1 MKNKSLSMSIYES
14 LNESKDN
21 SQEIL
26 DKIHSYIN
34 DAEKKLKTDPKKAMN
49 LAKRAKKLAEAN
61 KKMLEKKE
69 SSLYGNINGFIS
81 NIEKNYLKESIEDVL
96 KKDDEFRYQLLGRL
110 KSDCDYYLGNGNRN
124 DKHLWAGNVK
134 DQIQT
139 MKDLYN
145 SFSDDMKLDWISL
158 EDIDNY
164 EKEMS
169 SDLNE
174 SFDYEGLVIID
185 DLGNTES
192 VKSRE
197 AKEDSDFKD
206 SGAAMISSNDPSS
219 LKNSHNIAVRAQNCI
234 YKLEDIKSKL
244 DKMSSNTNYDSST
257 IFSVLDDYGFKADI
271 TDRFKQ
277 NLGDLSDAISCQN
290 FVSILIHLLQQIKEK
305 DLNEDVNYLTPTTK
319 DEPLNIKPIDDEIN
333 DVQELVG
340 KYTKIGNGY
349 HEIISVEPDGD
360 KYIVSFGVGTDKKEG
375 GEYYPA
381 TLDEIKNLQLYI
393 ESDDIDESVEDEVT
407 AGNIKQK
414 AQEILPAED
423 IDVHDSDLYLKVSDK
438 STELVN
444 KMKDKDSGLLKKF
457 KSEKDG
463 QMWYDIPFANME
475 DDYKDKVNEE
485 ATVFVNDTAKE
496 PDFQITD
503 VTVLE
508 PVADGDVLPPD
519 MQTLLVMAD
528 QELTESEGADWG
540 HINILSS
547 RAAKDGTKSNA
558 LFELRTPTKTRLMS
572 FVLEG
577 EGALKEFS
585 VYNSMGQRKFVKKT
599 TTPVAV
605 MKEFINQFVA
615 EDRLDESD
623 KSMKEVKP
631 DKKAIKK
638 VIEEF
643 LSHSM
648 TNSLLPSMYE
658 TIKAN
663 IETYNKNKENSKTG
677 DRLGPTMYKKIR
689 EKINGFVSQLPTC
702 AMAGNHD
709 NYKVKDG
716 ILIYGEESDG
726 LNLKDYDS
734 IIDALFG
741 SEWLDSEVKSNKEID
756 NAKEN
761 VLKEGANP
769 DADKLI
775 KDYYAHK
782 MDLPTLHDKLE
793 KLFGNKKDAFE
804 YLASNDR
811 RLKENDGMYI
821 DEYYPSLED
830 AQEVEK
836 KLKSEGRKT
845 EIKKNGNEYEL
856 WVSYEKT
863 NESESCLE
871 ESDDFEIKG
880 LNGNAKDVT
889 NEFKNAQAYL
899 GNLSPIKIFKI
910 DKDYVVYKNTA
921 KDYSDWVY
929 SSDSKDNIEG
939 WLYGAVQ
946 AKNKI
951 VESEEIEEAEKLE
964 YKVFKR
970 TALDGKDWWI
980 VASTNALERE
990 KETGKL
996 QQEGKYKTKKEAVAR
1011 KEQLEKQ
1018 QKSIN
1023 ESVVPSPYR
1032 NITIGDIVATYNVNT
1047 GEIVY
1052 SIPAKNINDKKK
1064 NINDIEKTDI
1074 PYDTETI
1081 IRNYIEKNVAQAPD
1095 VEDSEEVKTSVN
1107 PNGSEDIEVK
1117 DTEKVDEADEEP
1129 DVENPAPNGNGDEE
1143 AITDETQSETGSAFF
1158 FLKPKSVDFIQ
1169 DAMRKG
1175 VSQGKSTYV
1184 VVKTVNLPKDQFD
1197 EYSSDLQGHYS
1208 FLEDIDISDTDT
1220 KNFSFNVVKVTCNDA
1235 DYSVLADP
1243 VGYDYSRYAAV
1254 I

>member
-34 DAEKKLKTDPKKAMN
+34 DAEKKLKSDPKKAMN

-61 KKMLEKKE
+61 KKILEKKE

-139 MKDLYN
+139 MKDLYS
-145 SFSDDMKLDWISL
+145 SFSDDMKPDWISM

-164 EKEMS
+164 EKEMTN
-169 SDLNE
+169 DLGEADEHDLSKDLYGDEANRRIHTRLE
-174 SFDYEGLVIID
+174 FLDVYLEGL
-185 DLGNTES
+185 E
-192 VKSRE
+192 K
-197 AKEDSDFKD
+197 A
-206 SGAAMISSNDPSS
+206 
-219 LKNSHNIAVRAQNCI
+219 LKNNDADNITLN
-234 YKLEDIKSKL
+234 KSKI
-244 DKMSSNTNYDSST
+244 KGNIEY
-257 IFSVLDDYGFKADI
+257 
-271 TDRFKQ
+271 
-277 NLGDLSDAISCQN
+277 
-290 FVSILIHLLQQIKEK
+290 LI
-305 DLNEDVNYLTPTTK
+305 PA
-319 DEPLNIKPIDDEIN
+319 LNIKGGVSGLIDYLQNTDFDFENRFKETASLLKDFSEI
-333 DVQELVG
+333 
-340 KYTKIGNGY
+340 Y
-349 HEIISVEPDGD
+349 
-360 KYIVSFGVGTDKKEG
+360 
-375 GEYYPA
+375 
-381 TLDEIKNLQLYI
+381 
-393 ESDDIDESVEDEVT
+393 ESDTNEVT

-423 IDVHDSDLYLKVSDK
+423 IETHDGDLYLKVSDK

-599 TTPVAV
+599 TTPVSV

-638 VIEEF
+638 IIEEF

-658 TIKAN
+658 TIKTN

-709 NYKVKDG
+709 SYKVKDG

-726 LNLKDYDS
+726 LNLKDFDS

-741 SEWLDSEVKSNKEID
+741 SEWLDAEVKSNKEID
-756 NAKEN
+756 NAKEKTLDKVNESADNYKYIIGVSKNSVKDIANNEADFEMYVMN
-761 VLKEGANP
+761 VYTDKEDLVDDSKVGLQLTPLKKSAKVYDDKAEADY
-769 DADKLI
+769 DAGLI
-775 KDYYAHK
+775 KDNSDWGTVAV
-782 MDLPTLHDKLE
+782 LPL
-793 KLFGNKKDAFE
+793 
-804 YLASNDR
+804 
-811 RLKENDGMYI
+811 DGL
-821 DEYYPSLED
+821 DEAE
-830 AQEVEK
+830 
-836 KLKSEGRKT
+836 
-845 EIKKNGNEYEL
+845 
-856 WVSYEKT
+856 
-863 NESESCLE
+863 
-871 ESDDFEIKG
+871 DFEIKG

-889 NEFKNAQAYL
+889 NEFKNVQAYL

-921 KDYSDWVY
+921 EDYSDWVY

-951 VESEEIEEAEKLE
+951 VEAEKLE

-1018 QKSIN
+1018 QKSMN

-1081 IRNYIEKNVAQAPD
+1081 IRNYIEKNVAQAPE
-1095 VEDSEEVKTSVN
+1095 VEDSKEVKTDVN

-1197 EYSSDLQGHYS
+1197 EYCSDLQGHYS
-1208 FLEDIDISDTDT
+1208 FLEDINISDTDT
-1220 KNFSFNVVKVTCNDA
+1220 KNFSFNVVKVTCDGA

>member
-110 KSDCDYYLGNGNRN
+110 KSDCDYYLDNGNRN

-145 SFSDDMKLDWISL
+145 SFSDDMKPDWISM

-164 EKEMS
+164 EKEMTS
-169 SDLNE
+169 
-174 SFDYEGLVIID
+174 GL
-185 DLGNTES
+185 
-192 VKSRE
+192 
-197 AKEDSDFKD
+197 KED
-206 SGAAMISSNDPSS
+206 IN
-219 LKNSHNIAVRAQNCI
+219 N
-234 YKLEDIKSKL
+234 
-244 DKMSSNTNYDSST
+244 
-257 IFSVLDDYGFKADI
+257 
-271 TDRFKQ
+271 
-277 NLGDLSDAISCQN
+277 
-290 FVSILIHLLQQIKEK
+290 
-305 DLNEDVNYLTPTTK
+305 LTPTTK
-319 DEPLNIKPIDDEIN
+319 DEPLNIKPVDDEIT
-333 DVQELVG
+333 DVQDLVG

-381 TLDEIKNLQLYI
+381 TLDEIKNLQLYT
-393 ESDDIDESVEDEVT
+393 ESDDIDESDESVEDEVT

-414 AQEILPAED
+414 AQEVLPAED
-423 IDVHDSDLYLKVSDK
+423 IETHDGDLYLKVSDK

-444 KMKDKDSGLLKKF
+444 KMKGKDSGLLKTF

-623 KSMKEVKP
+623 KSMKETKP

-638 VIEEF
+638 IIEEF

-726 LNLKDYDS
+726 LNLKDFDS

-769 DADKLI
+769 GADKLI

-836 KLKSEGRKT
+836 KFKSEGRKT

-856 WVSYEKT
+856 WVSYEKV
-863 NESESCLE
+863 N

-889 NEFKNAQAYL
+889 NEFKNAEAYL

-951 VESEEIEEAEKLE
+951 V
-964 YKVFKR
+964 
-970 TALDGKDWWI
+970 
-980 VASTNALERE
+980 
-990 KETGKL
+990 
-996 QQEGKYKTKKEAVAR
+996 
-1011 KEQLEKQ
+1011 
-1018 QKSIN
+1018 

-1081 IRNYIEKNVAQAPD
+1081 IRNYIEKNVAQAPE
-1095 VEDSEEVKTSVN
+1095 VEDSEEVKTDVN
-1107 PNGSEDIEVK
+1107 PNGSEDVEVK

-1158 FLKPKSVDFIQ
+1158 FLKPKSVEFIQ

-1197 EYSSDLQGHYS
+1197 EYCSDLQGHYS

>member
-124 DKHLWAGNVK
+124 DKYLWAGNVK

-145 SFSDDMKLDWISL
+145 SFSDDMKPDWVSL

-169 SDLNE
+169 NGLNE

-197 AKEDSDFKD
+197 AKEDSDFKN

-219 LKNSHNIAVRAQNCI
+219 LKNSHGVAVRAQNCI
-234 YKLEDIKSKL
+234 YKLEDIQYEL
-244 DKMSSNTNYDSST
+244 DKMSPNTNYDSST

-271 TDRFKQ
+271 TDKFKQ
-277 NLGDLSDAISCQN
+277 NLGDLSDVVSCQN
-290 FVSILIHLLQQIKEK
+290 FISILIYLLQQIKEK

-319 DEPLNIKPIDDEIN
+319 DEPLNIKPIDDEIT
-333 DVQELVG
+333 DVQDLVG

-349 HEIISVEPDGD
+349 HKIISVEPDGD

-381 TLDEIKNLQLYI
+381 TLGELKNLQLYI
-393 ESDDIDESVEDEVT
+393 ESDDIDESDTNEIT

-414 AQEILPAED
+414 AQKILPAED
-423 IDVHDSDLYLKVSDK
+423 IETHNGDLYLKVSDK

-756 NAKEN
+756 NAKEKTLEKVN
-761 VLKEGANP
+761 ESAGDYKYVIGLSKESVQDVAND
-769 DADKLI
+769 DADFDFDMYVINIFTDKKDVEDDAKIGLQLTPFKGSAKVYDDKADANYDAGLI
-775 KDYYAHK
+775 KD
-782 MDLPTLHDKLE
+782 
-793 KLFGNKKDAFE
+793 
-804 YLASNDR
+804 NDT
-811 RLKENDGMYI
+811 EW
-821 DEYYPSLED
+821 
-830 AQEVEK
+830 
-836 KLKSEGRKT
+836 KT
-845 EIKKNGNEYEL
+845 VAVVPLGS
-856 WVSYEKT
+856 V
-863 NESESCLE
+863 NESE
-871 ESDDFEIKG
+871 DFEIKG

-929 SSDSKDNIEG
+929 SSKSKDNIEG

-951 VESEEIEEAEKLE
+951 V
-964 YKVFKR
+964 
-970 TALDGKDWWI
+970 
-980 VASTNALERE
+980 
-990 KETGKL
+990 
-996 QQEGKYKTKKEAVAR
+996 
-1011 KEQLEKQ
+1011 
-1018 QKSIN
+1018 

-1081 IRNYIEKNVAQAPD
+1081 IRNYIEKNVAQAPE
-1095 VEDSEEVKTSVN
+1095 VEDSEEVKTDVN
-1107 PNGSEDIEVK
+1107 PNGSEDVEVK

-1129 DVENPAPNGNGDEE
+1129 DIENPAQNGNGDEE

-1197 EYSSDLQGHYS
+1197 EYCSDLQGHYS

>member
-81 NIEKNYLKESIEDVL
+81 NIEKNYLKESVEDVL

-110 KSDCDYYLGNGNRN
+110 KSDCDYYLGNGNRK
-124 DKHLWAGNVK
+124 DKSLWAGNVK

-139 MKDLYN
+139 MKDLYS
-145 SFSDDMKLDWISL
+145 SFSDDMKPDWISM

-164 EKEMS
+164 EKEMTN
-169 SDLNE
+169 DLGEADEHDLSKDLYGDEANRRIHTRLE
-174 SFDYEGLVIID
+174 FLDVYLEGL
-185 DLGNTES
+185 E
-192 VKSRE
+192 K
-197 AKEDSDFKD
+197 A
-206 SGAAMISSNDPSS
+206 
-219 LKNSHNIAVRAQNCI
+219 LKNNDADNITLN
-234 YKLEDIKSKL
+234 KSKI
-244 DKMSSNTNYDSST
+244 KGNIEY
-257 IFSVLDDYGFKADI
+257 
-271 TDRFKQ
+271 
-277 NLGDLSDAISCQN
+277 
-290 FVSILIHLLQQIKEK
+290 LI
-305 DLNEDVNYLTPTTK
+305 PA
-319 DEPLNIKPIDDEIN
+319 LNIKGGVSGLIDYLQNTDFDFENRFKETASLLKDFSEI
-333 DVQELVG
+333 
-340 KYTKIGNGY
+340 Y
-349 HEIISVEPDGD
+349 
-360 KYIVSFGVGTDKKEG
+360 
-375 GEYYPA
+375 
-381 TLDEIKNLQLYI
+381 
-393 ESDDIDESVEDEVT
+393 ESDTNEVT

-423 IDVHDSDLYLKVSDK
+423 IETHDGDLYLKVSDK

-444 KMKDKDSGLLKKF
+444 KMKDKDSGLLKTF

-496 PDFQITD
+496 LDFQITD

-519 MQTLLVMAD
+519 MQSLLVMAD

-599 TTPVAV
+599 TTPVSV

-756 NAKEN
+756 NAKE
-761 VLKEGANP
+761 K
-769 DADKLI
+769 
-775 KDYYAHK
+775 
-782 MDLPTLHDKLE
+782 TLE
-793 KLFGNKKDAFE
+793 K
-804 YLASNDR
+804 
-811 RLKENDGMYI
+811 
-821 DEYYPSLED
+821 
-830 AQEVEK
+830 V
-836 KLKSEGRKT
+836 
-845 EIKKNGNEYEL
+845 
-856 WVSYEKT
+856 
-863 NESESCLE
+863 NESV
-871 ESDDFEIKG
+871 DDFEIKG

-889 NEFKNAQAYL
+889 NEFKNAEAYL

-946 AKNKI
+946 AKNRI
-951 VESEEIEEAEKLE
+951 V
-964 YKVFKR
+964 
-970 TALDGKDWWI
+970 
-980 VASTNALERE
+980 
-990 KETGKL
+990 
-996 QQEGKYKTKKEAVAR
+996 
-1011 KEQLEKQ
+1011 
-1018 QKSIN
+1018 

-1081 IRNYIEKNVAQAPD
+1081 IRNYIETNVAQAPE
-1095 VEDSEEVKTSVN
+1095 VEDSEEVKTDVN
-1107 PNGSEDIEVK
+1107 PNGSEDVEVK

-1129 DVENPAPNGNGDEE
+1129 DVENPAQNGNGDEE

-1158 FLKPKSVDFIQ
+1158 FLKPKSVEFIQ

-1197 EYSSDLQGHYS
+1197 EYCSDLQGHYS
-1208 FLEDIDISDTDT
+1208 FLEDINISDTDT

>member
-69 SSLYGNINGFIS
+69 SSLYGNINEFIS
-81 NIEKNYLKESIEDVL
+81 NIEKNYLKEGTNKKRVARYREFDNGHVLNSWYDWTEDEAQEKAKQQSIDNPDSIYYVSYDDIMSDGPSYGWYQGKQVSWDEMAEIQRDL
-96 KKDDEFRYQLLGRL
+96 DNTIKESFDISNTDDEFRYQLLGRL
-110 KSDCDYYLGNGNRN
+110 KSDCDYYLGNGNRK
-124 DKHLWAGNVK
+124 DKSLWAGNVK

-145 SFSDDMKLDWISL
+145 SFSDDMKPEWISL

-164 EKEMS
+164 EKEMT
-169 SDLNE
+169 N
-174 SFDYEGLVIID
+174 GL
-185 DLGNTES
+185 
-192 VKSRE
+192 
-197 AKEDSDFKD
+197 KED
-206 SGAAMISSNDPSS
+206 I
-219 LKNSHNIAVRAQNCI
+219 
-234 YKLEDIKSKL
+234 
-244 DKMSSNTNYDSST
+244 
-257 IFSVLDDYGFKADI
+257 
-271 TDRFKQ
+271 
-277 NLGDLSDAISCQN
+277 
-290 FVSILIHLLQQIKEK
+290 
-305 DLNEDVNYLTPTTK
+305 NYLTPTTK

-381 TLDEIKNLQLYI
+381 TLDELKNLQLYV
-393 ESDDIDESVEDEVT
+393 ESDDIDESDTNEIT

-423 IDVHDSDLYLKVSDK
+423 IETHDGDLYLKVSDK

-599 TTPVAV
+599 TTPVSV

-726 LNLKDYDS
+726 LNLKDFDS

-769 DADKLI
+769 GADKLI

-836 KLKSEGRKT
+836 KFKSEGRKT

-856 WVSYEKT
+856 WVSHEKV
-863 NESESCLE
+863 N

-951 VESEEIEEAEKLE
+951 VES
-964 YKVFKR
+964 
-970 TALDGKDWWI
+970 
-980 VASTNALERE
+980 
-990 KETGKL
+990 
-996 QQEGKYKTKKEAVAR
+996 
-1011 KEQLEKQ
+1011 
-1018 QKSIN
+1018 
-1023 ESVVPSPYR
+1023 VVPSPYR

-1081 IRNYIEKNVAQAPD
+1081 IRNYIEKNVAQAPE
-1095 VEDSEEVKTSVN
+1095 VEGSEEVKTDVN
-1107 PNGSEDIEVK
+1107 PNGSEDVEVK

-1129 DVENPAPNGNGDEE
+1129 DVENPAQNGNGDEE

-1158 FLKPKSVDFIQ
+1158 FLKPKSVEFIQ

-1197 EYSSDLQGHYS
+1197 EYCSDLQGHYS
-1208 FLEDIDISDTDT
+1208 FLEDINISDTDT
-1220 KNFSFNVVKVTCNDA
+1220 KNFSFNVVKVTCDGA

>member
-81 NIEKNYLKESIEDVL
+81 NIEKHYLKESNEDIL
-96 KKDDEFRYQLLGRL
+96 GKGDEFRYQLLDRL

-145 SFSDDMKLDWISL
+145 SFSDDKKPEWISL

-169 SDLNE
+169 DGLDEADEHDLSKDLYGDEANRRIHTRLE
-174 SFDYEGLVIID
+174 FLDVYLEGL
-185 DLGNTES
+185 E
-192 VKSRE
+192 K
-197 AKEDSDFKD
+197 A
-206 SGAAMISSNDPSS
+206 
-219 LKNSHNIAVRAQNCI
+219 LKNNDTDNIILN
-234 YKLEDIKSKL
+234 KSKI
-244 DKMSSNTNYDSST
+244 KGNIEY
-257 IFSVLDDYGFKADI
+257 
-271 TDRFKQ
+271 
-277 NLGDLSDAISCQN
+277 
-290 FVSILIHLLQQIKEK
+290 LI
-305 DLNEDVNYLTPTTK
+305 PA
-319 DEPLNIKPIDDEIN
+319 LNIKGGVNGLIDYLQNTDFDFENRFKETASLLKDFSEI
-333 DVQELVG
+333 
-340 KYTKIGNGY
+340 Y
-349 HEIISVEPDGD
+349 
-360 KYIVSFGVGTDKKEG
+360 
-375 GEYYPA
+375 
-381 TLDEIKNLQLYI
+381 
-393 ESDDIDESVEDEVT
+393 ESDTNEVT

-414 AQEILPAED
+414 AQEVLPAED
-423 IDVHDSDLYLKVSDK
+423 IETHDGDLYLKVSDK

-475 DDYKDKVNEE
+475 DDYKGKVNEE
-485 ATVFVNDTAKE
+485 ATVLVNGTSKE

-599 TTPVAV
+599 TTPVSV

-623 KSMKEVKP
+623 ESMKEVKP

-638 VIEEF
+638 IIEEF

-658 TIKAN
+658 TIKTN
-663 IETYNKNKENSKTG
+663 VETYNKNKENSKTG

-734 IIDALFG
+734 IVDALFG

-756 NAKEN
+756 NAKEKTLEKVN
-761 VLKEGANP
+761 ESAGNYKYIIGVSKNSVKDIANG
-769 DADKLI
+769 DADFDMYVMNVYTDKEDLVDDSKVGLQLTPLKKSAKVYDDKADANYDAGLI
-775 KDYYAHK
+775 KDSDTEWKTVAVVP
-782 MDLPTLHDKLE
+782 L
-793 KLFGNKKDAFE
+793 
-804 YLASNDR
+804 
-811 RLKENDGMYI
+811 DGL
-821 DEYYPSLED
+821 DEAE
-830 AQEVEK
+830 
-836 KLKSEGRKT
+836 
-845 EIKKNGNEYEL
+845 
-856 WVSYEKT
+856 
-863 NESESCLE
+863 
-871 ESDDFEIKG
+871 DFEVKG

-889 NEFKNAQAYL
+889 DEFKNAQAYL
-899 GNLSPIKIFKI
+899 ENLSPIKIFKI
-910 DKDYVVYKNTA
+910 DKDYVIYKNTA

-929 SSDSKDNIEG
+929 SSNSKDNIEG

-946 AKNKI
+946 AKNRI
-951 VESEEIEEAEKLE
+951 VEFENIEEAEKLE

-1018 QKSIN
+1018 QKSMN

-1081 IRNYIEKNVAQAPD
+1081 IRNYIEKNVAQAPE
-1095 VEDSEEVKTSVN
+1095 VEDSEEVKTDVN
-1107 PNGSEDIEVK
+1107 PNGSEDVEVK

-1143 AITDETQSETGSAFF
+1143 AITDENISETGSAFF
-1158 FLKPKSVDFIQ
+1158 FLKPKSVEFIQ

-1220 KNFSFNVVKVTCNDA
+1220 KNFSFNVVKVTCDDA

-1243 VGYDYSRYAAV
+1243 VGYDYTRYGAV

>member
-26 DKIHSYIN
+26 DKIHSYVN

-61 KKMLEKKE
+61 KKMLEKRE
-69 SSLYGNINGFIS
+69 SSLYGNINVFIS
-81 NIEKNYLKESIEDVL
+81 NIEKHYLKESNEDIL
-96 KKDDEFRYQLLGRL
+96 RKGDEFRYQLLSRL

-145 SFSDDMKLDWISL
+145 SFSDDMKPEWISL

-169 SDLNE
+169 DGLDEADEHDL
-174 SFDYEGLVIID
+174 SK
-185 DLGNTES
+185 DLYGD
-192 VKSRE
+192 E
-197 AKEDSDFKD
+197 ANRRILARLKHLDVYLEELQS
-206 SGAAMISSNDPSS
+206 A
-219 LKNSHNIAVRAQNCI
+219 LKNNDADNITLN
-234 YKLEDIKSKL
+234 KSKI
-244 DKMSSNTNYDSST
+244 KGNIEY
-257 IFSVLDDYGFKADI
+257 
-271 TDRFKQ
+271 
-277 NLGDLSDAISCQN
+277 
-290 FVSILIHLLQQIKEK
+290 LI
-305 DLNEDVNYLTPTTK
+305 PA
-319 DEPLNIKPIDDEIN
+319 LNIKGGVSGLIDYLQNTDFDFENRFKETASLLKDFSEI
-333 DVQELVG
+333 
-340 KYTKIGNGY
+340 Y
-349 HEIISVEPDGD
+349 
-360 KYIVSFGVGTDKKEG
+360 
-375 GEYYPA
+375 
-381 TLDEIKNLQLYI
+381 
-393 ESDDIDESVEDEVT
+393 ESDTNEVN

-414 AQEILPAED
+414 AQEVLPAED
-423 IDVHDSDLYLKVSDK
+423 IETHDGDLYLKVSDK

-485 ATVFVNDTAKE
+485 ATVFVNDTSKE

-547 RAAKDGTKSNA
+547 RAAKNGTKSNA

-638 VIEEF
+638 IIEEF

-741 SEWLDSEVKSNKEID
+741 TEWLDSEVKSNKEID
-756 NAKEN
+756 NAKEKTLDKVNESAGNYKYVIGLSKNSVKDIVNNEADFDMYVMN
-761 VLKEGANP
+761 VYTDKEDLVDDSKVGLQLTPLKKSAKVYDDKADANY
-769 DADKLI
+769 DAGLI
-775 KDYYAHK
+775 KDNNTEWKTVAVIP
-782 MDLPTLHDKLE
+782 L
-793 KLFGNKKDAFE
+793 
-804 YLASNDR
+804 
-811 RLKENDGMYI
+811 DGL
-821 DEYYPSLED
+821 DEAE
-830 AQEVEK
+830 
-836 KLKSEGRKT
+836 
-845 EIKKNGNEYEL
+845 
-856 WVSYEKT
+856 
-863 NESESCLE
+863 
-871 ESDDFEIKG
+871 DFEVKG

-899 GNLSPIKIFKI
+899 ENLSPIKIFKI

-929 SSDSKDNIEG
+929 SSNSKDNIEG

-946 AKNKI
+946 AKNRI
-951 VESEEIEEAEKLE
+951 IESESNLLDYKKRLEADLAYVQDKLGKADMGADTSSLEEKRDWIMEKLDEIESL
-964 YKVFKR
+964 
-970 TALDGKDWWI
+970 L
-980 VASTNALERE
+980 
-990 KETGKL
+990 
-996 QQEGKYKTKKEAVAR
+996 
-1011 KEQLEKQ
+1011 
-1018 QKSIN
+1018 N

-1095 VEDSEEVKTSVN
+1095 VEDSEEVKTDVN
-1107 PNGSEDIEVK
+1107 KNGSEDIEVK

-1158 FLKPKSVDFIQ
+1158 FLKPKSVEFIQ

-1220 KNFSFNVVKVTCNDA
+1220 KNFSFNVVKVTCDGA

-1243 VGYDYSRYAAV
+1243 VGYDYTRYGAV

>member
-124 DKHLWAGNVK
+124 DKYLWAGNVK

-145 SFSDDMKLDWISL
+145 SFSDDMKPEWISL

-169 SDLNE
+169 SGLNE

-197 AKEDSDFKD
+197 AKEDSDFKG

-219 LKNSHNIAVRAQNCI
+219 LKNSHGVAVRAQNCI
-234 YKLEDIKSKL
+234 YKLEDIQYEL
-244 DKMSSNTNYDSST
+244 DKMSPNTNYDSST

-271 TDRFKQ
+271 TDKFKQ
-277 NLGDLSDAISCQN
+277 NLGDLSDVVSCQN
-290 FVSILIHLLQQIKEK
+290 FISILIYLLQQIKEK

-319 DEPLNIKPIDDEIN
+319 DEPLNIKPIDDEIT
-333 DVQELVG
+333 DVQDLVG

-349 HEIISVEPDGD
+349 HKIISVEPDGD

-381 TLDEIKNLQLYI
+381 TLGELKNLQLYI
-393 ESDDIDESVEDEVT
+393 ESDDIDESDTNEIT

-414 AQEILPAED
+414 AQKILPAED
-423 IDVHDSDLYLKVSDK
+423 IETHNGDLYLKVSDK

-756 NAKEN
+756 NAKEKTLEKVN
-761 VLKEGANP
+761 ESAGDYKYVIGLSKESVQDVAND
-769 DADKLI
+769 DADFDFDMYVINIFTDKKDVEDDAKIGLQLTPFKGSAKVYDDKADANYDAGLI
-775 KDYYAHK
+775 KD
-782 MDLPTLHDKLE
+782 
-793 KLFGNKKDAFE
+793 
-804 YLASNDR
+804 NDT
-811 RLKENDGMYI
+811 EW
-821 DEYYPSLED
+821 
-830 AQEVEK
+830 
-836 KLKSEGRKT
+836 KT
-845 EIKKNGNEYEL
+845 VAVVPLGS
-856 WVSYEKT
+856 V
-863 NESESCLE
+863 NESE
-871 ESDDFEIKG
+871 DFEIKG

-929 SSDSKDNIEG
+929 SSKSKDNIEG

-951 VESEEIEEAEKLE
+951 V
-964 YKVFKR
+964 
-970 TALDGKDWWI
+970 
-980 VASTNALERE
+980 
-990 KETGKL
+990 
-996 QQEGKYKTKKEAVAR
+996 
-1011 KEQLEKQ
+1011 
-1018 QKSIN
+1018 

-1081 IRNYIEKNVAQAPD
+1081 IRNYIEKNVAQAPE
-1095 VEDSEEVKTSVN
+1095 VEDSEEVKTDVN
-1107 PNGSEDIEVK
+1107 PNGSEDVEVK

-1129 DVENPAPNGNGDEE
+1129 DIENPAQNGNGDEE

-1197 EYSSDLQGHYS
+1197 EYCSDLQGHYS

>member
-69 SSLYGNINGFIS
+69 SSLCGNINGFIS
-81 NIEKNYLKESIEDVL
+81 NIEKNYLKESSEDIL
-96 KKDDEFRYQLLGRL
+96 RKDDKFRYQLLSRL

-145 SFSDDMKLDWISL
+145 SFSDDKKPEWVSM

-164 EKEMS
+164 EKEMT
-169 SDLNE
+169 D
-174 SFDYEGLVIID
+174 GL
-185 DLGNTES
+185 
-192 VKSRE
+192 K
-197 AKEDSDFKD
+197 
-206 SGAAMISSNDPSS
+206 
-219 LKNSHNIAVRAQNCI
+219 
-234 YKLEDIKSKL
+234 
-244 DKMSSNTNYDSST
+244 
-257 IFSVLDDYGFKADI
+257 
-271 TDRFKQ
+271 
-277 NLGDLSDAISCQN
+277 
-290 FVSILIHLLQQIKEK
+290 
-305 DLNEDVNYLTPTTK
+305 EDVNYLTPTTK
-319 DEPLNIKPIDDEIN
+319 DEPLNIKPVDDEISN
-333 DVQELVG
+333 VQDLVG

-349 HEIISVEPDGD
+349 HKIISVEPDGD

-381 TLDEIKNLQLYI
+381 SFDELKNLQLYVELDESALKESFDYDAIERNIKGKRLDDAAKYLGALVNGDKDSFEVVGTELISKLDSNDKVMCSVKGNDII
-393 ESDDIDESVEDEVT
+393 ESIVMDFTSLKDKMDESDTNEVT

-475 DDYKDKVNEE
+475 DDYKNKVNEE
-485 ATVFVNDTAKE
+485 ATVLVNDTTKE

-528 QELTESEGADWG
+528 QELTESVGSDWG

-599 TTPVAV
+599 TTPVSV

-623 KSMKEVKP
+623 KSMKEVKL

-638 VIEEF
+638 IIEEF

-658 TIKAN
+658 TIKTN

-677 DRLGPTMYKKIR
+677 DKLGLTMYKKIR
-689 EKINGFVSQLPTC
+689 EKINGFVSQLPVC
-702 AMAGNHD
+702 AMAGNHE
-709 NYKVKDG
+709 NYKVKNG

-734 IIDALFG
+734 IIEALFG
-741 SEWLDSEVKSNKEID
+741 SEWLDAEVKSNKEIG
-756 NAKEN
+756 NAKEKTLDKVNESAGDYKYVIGLSKNSVKDIANNEADFEMYVMN
-761 VLKEGANP
+761 VYTDKEDLVDDSKVGLQLTPLKKSAKVYDDKAEANY
-769 DADKLI
+769 DAGLI
-775 KDYYAHK
+775 KDNSDWGTVAV
-782 MDLPTLHDKLE
+782 LPL
-793 KLFGNKKDAFE
+793 
-804 YLASNDR
+804 
-811 RLKENDGMYI
+811 DGL
-821 DEYYPSLED
+821 DEAE
-830 AQEVEK
+830 
-836 KLKSEGRKT
+836 
-845 EIKKNGNEYEL
+845 
-856 WVSYEKT
+856 
-863 NESESCLE
+863 
-871 ESDDFEIKG
+871 DFEVKG

-910 DKDYVVYKNTA
+910 DKDYVIYRNTA

-929 SSDSKDNIEG
+929 SSNSKDNIEG

-946 AKNKI
+946 AKNRI
-951 VESEEIEEAEKLE
+951 VESESNLLDYKKRLEADLADVQDKLGNADMGADTSSLEERRDWIMEKLDEIESL
-964 YKVFKR
+964 
-970 TALDGKDWWI
+970 L
-980 VASTNALERE
+980 
-990 KETGKL
+990 
-996 QQEGKYKTKKEAVAR
+996 
-1011 KEQLEKQ
+1011 
-1018 QKSIN
+1018 N

-1081 IRNYIEKNVAQAPD
+1081 IRNYIETNVAQAPE
-1095 VEDSEEVKTSVN
+1095 VEDSDEIKVDTTD
-1107 PNGSEDIEVK
+1107 NGSENNEVK
-1117 DTEKVDEADEEP
+1117 NTEKVDEADEEP

-1143 AITDETQSETGSAFF
+1143 AITDENTTETGSAFF
-1158 FLKPKSVDFIQ
+1158 FLKPKSTDFIQ

-1184 VVKTVNLPKDQFD
+1184 VIKTVNLPKEQFD
-1197 EYSSDLQGHYS
+1197 EYCNDLQGHYS
-1208 FLEDIDISDTDT
+1208 FLDDIDISDTDT
-1220 KNFSFNVVKVTCNDA
+1220 KNFSFNVIKVTCDES
-1235 DYSVLADP
+1235 DFSVLADP
-1243 VGYDYSRYAAV
+1243 VGYDYTRYGAV

>member
-81 NIEKNYLKESIEDVL
+81 NIEKHYLKESNEDIL
-96 KKDDEFRYQLLGRL
+96 RRGDEFRYQLLDRL
-110 KSDCDYYLGNGNRN
+110 KQDCEYFLGNGNRAE
-124 DKHLWAGNVK
+124 KHLWAGNVK

-145 SFSDDMKLDWISL
+145 SFSDDMKPEWISL
-158 EDIDNY
+158 EDINNY
-164 EKEMS
+164 EKEMIDGLDEADEH
-169 SDLNE
+169 DLSKDLYGDEANRRIHTRLE
-174 SFDYEGLVIID
+174 FLDVYLEGL
-185 DLGNTES
+185 E
-192 VKSRE
+192 K
-197 AKEDSDFKD
+197 A
-206 SGAAMISSNDPSS
+206 
-219 LKNSHNIAVRAQNCI
+219 LKNNDTDNIILN
-234 YKLEDIKSKL
+234 KSKI
-244 DKMSSNTNYDSST
+244 KGNIEY
-257 IFSVLDDYGFKADI
+257 
-271 TDRFKQ
+271 
-277 NLGDLSDAISCQN
+277 
-290 FVSILIHLLQQIKEK
+290 LI
-305 DLNEDVNYLTPTTK
+305 PA
-319 DEPLNIKPIDDEIN
+319 LNIKGGVNGLIDYLQNTDFDFENRFKETASLLKDFSEI
-333 DVQELVG
+333 
-340 KYTKIGNGY
+340 Y
-349 HEIISVEPDGD
+349 
-360 KYIVSFGVGTDKKEG
+360 
-375 GEYYPA
+375 
-381 TLDEIKNLQLYI
+381 
-393 ESDDIDESVEDEVT
+393 ESDTNEVT

-414 AQEILPAED
+414 AQEVLPAED
-423 IDVHDSDLYLKVSDK
+423 IETHDGDLYLKVSDK

-475 DDYKDKVNEE
+475 DDYKGKVNEE
-485 ATVFVNDTAKE
+485 ATVLVNDTSKE

-599 TTPVAV
+599 TTPVSV

-623 KSMKEVKP
+623 ESMKEVKP

-638 VIEEF
+638 IIEEF

-658 TIKAN
+658 TIKTN
-663 IETYNKNKENSKTG
+663 VETYNKNKENSKTG

-756 NAKEN
+756 NAKEKTLDKVNESAGNYKYVIGLSKNSVKDIVNNEADFDMYVMN
-761 VLKEGANP
+761 VYTDKEDLVDDSKVGLQLTPLKKSAKVYDDKADANY
-769 DADKLI
+769 DAGLI
-775 KDYYAHK
+775 KDNNTEWKTVAVVP
-782 MDLPTLHDKLE
+782 L
-793 KLFGNKKDAFE
+793 
-804 YLASNDR
+804 
-811 RLKENDGMYI
+811 DGL
-821 DEYYPSLED
+821 DEAE
-830 AQEVEK
+830 
-836 KLKSEGRKT
+836 
-845 EIKKNGNEYEL
+845 
-856 WVSYEKT
+856 
-863 NESESCLE
+863 
-871 ESDDFEIKG
+871 DFEVKG

-910 DKDYVVYKNTA
+910 DKDYVIYKNTA

-929 SSDSKDNIEG
+929 SSNSKDNIEG
-939 WLYGAVQ
+939 WLHGAVQ
-946 AKNKI
+946 AKNRI
-951 VESEEIEEAEKLE
+951 VESEEIEEVEKLE
-964 YKVFKR
+964 YNVFKR

-1018 QKSIN
+1018 QKSMN

-1081 IRNYIEKNVAQAPD
+1081 IRNYIEKNVAQAPE
-1095 VEDSEEVKTSVN
+1095 VEDSEEVKTDVN
-1107 PNGSEDIEVK
+1107 PNGSEDVEVK
-1117 DTEKVDEADEEP
+1117 DIEKVDEADEEP

-1143 AITDETQSETGSAFF
+1143 AITDEDTSETGSAFF
-1158 FLKPKSVDFIQ
+1158 FLKPKSVEFIQ

-1220 KNFSFNVVKVTCNDA
+1220 KNFSFNVVKVTCDDA

>member
-34 DAEKKLKTDPKKAMN
+34 DAEKKLKSDPKKAIN

-69 SSLYGNINGFIS
+69 SSLYGNINVFIS
-81 NIEKNYLKESIEDVL
+81 NIEKHYLKESNEDIL
-96 KKDDEFRYQLLGRL
+96 GKGDEFRYQLLGRL

-139 MKDLYN
+139 MRDLYN
-145 SFSDDMKLDWISL
+145 SFSDDMKPEWISM
-158 EDIDNY
+158 EDIEKYD
-164 EKEMS
+164 KEMS
-169 SDLNE
+169 
-174 SFDYEGLVIID
+174 
-185 DLGNTES
+185 
-192 VKSRE
+192 
-197 AKEDSDFKD
+197 
-206 SGAAMISSNDPSS
+206 
-219 LKNSHNIAVRAQNCI
+219 
-234 YKLEDIKSKL
+234 
-244 DKMSSNTNYDSST
+244 DSS
-257 IFSVLDDYGFKADI
+257 V
-271 TDRFKQ
+271 
-277 NLGDLSDAISCQN
+277 
-290 FVSILIHLLQQIKEK
+290 
-305 DLNEDVNYLTPTTK
+305 NEDVSYLTPTTK
-319 DEPLNIKPIDDEIN
+319 DAPLNIKPVDDEIN
-333 DVQELVG
+333 DVQDLVG

-381 TLDEIKNLQLYI
+381 TLDEIKNLQLYVELDESALKESFDYDAIERNIKGKRLDDAAKYLGALVNGDKDSFEVVGTELISKLDSNDKVVCSVKGNDII
-393 ESDDIDESVEDEVT
+393 ESIDMDSTSLKDKMDESDTNEVT

-423 IDVHDSDLYLKVSDK
+423 IETHDGDLYLKVSDK

-485 ATVFVNDTAKE
+485 ASVFVNDTAKE

-572 FVLEG
+572 FILEG

-623 KSMKEVKP
+623 KSMKETKP

-638 VIEEF
+638 IIEEF

-658 TIKAN
+658 TIKTN

-709 NYKVKDG
+709 SYKVKDG

-726 LNLKDYDS
+726 LNLKDFDF

-741 SEWLDSEVKSNKEID
+741 SEWLDAEVKSNKEID
-756 NAKEN
+756 SAKEKTLDKVNESADNYKYIIGVSKNSVKDIANNEADFEMYVMN
-761 VLKEGANP
+761 VY
-769 DADKLI
+769 ADKEDLVDDSKVGLQLTPLKKSAKVYDDKAEADYDAGLI
-775 KDYYAHK
+775 KDNSDWGTVAV
-782 MDLPTLHDKLE
+782 LPL
-793 KLFGNKKDAFE
+793 
-804 YLASNDR
+804 
-811 RLKENDGMYI
+811 DGL
-821 DEYYPSLED
+821 DEAE
-830 AQEVEK
+830 
-836 KLKSEGRKT
+836 
-845 EIKKNGNEYEL
+845 
-856 WVSYEKT
+856 
-863 NESESCLE
+863 
-871 ESDDFEIKG
+871 DFEIKG

-910 DKDYVVYKNTA
+910 GKDYVIYKNTA

-951 VESEEIEEAEKLE
+951 V
-964 YKVFKR
+964 
-970 TALDGKDWWI
+970 
-980 VASTNALERE
+980 
-990 KETGKL
+990 
-996 QQEGKYKTKKEAVAR
+996 
-1011 KEQLEKQ
+1011 
-1018 QKSIN
+1018 

-1095 VEDSEEVKTSVN
+1095 VEDSEEVKTDVN

-1117 DTEKVDEADEEP
+1117 DTEKVEEADEEP

>member
-110 KSDCDYYLGNGNRN
+110 KSDCDYYLDNGNRN

-145 SFSDDMKLDWISL
+145 SFSDDMKPEWISL

-164 EKEMS
+164 EKEMT
-169 SDLNE
+169 D
-174 SFDYEGLVIID
+174 GL
-185 DLGNTES
+185 
-192 VKSRE
+192 
-197 AKEDSDFKD
+197 KED
-206 SGAAMISSNDPSS
+206 I
-219 LKNSHNIAVRAQNCI
+219 
-234 YKLEDIKSKL
+234 
-244 DKMSSNTNYDSST
+244 
-257 IFSVLDDYGFKADI
+257 
-271 TDRFKQ
+271 
-277 NLGDLSDAISCQN
+277 
-290 FVSILIHLLQQIKEK
+290 
-305 DLNEDVNYLTPTTK
+305 NYLTPTTK
-319 DEPLNIKPIDDEIN
+319 DEPLNIKPVDDEIT
-333 DVQELVG
+333 DVQDLVG

-381 TLDEIKNLQLYI
+381 TLDEIKNLQLYT
-393 ESDDIDESVEDEVT
+393 ESDDIDESDTNEIT

-423 IDVHDSDLYLKVSDK
+423 IETHDGDLYLKVSDK

-599 TTPVAV
+599 TTPVSV

-726 LNLKDYDS
+726 LNLKDFDS

-793 KLFGNKKDAFE
+793 KLFGNKKDAVE
-804 YLASNDR
+804 YFASNDK

-830 AQEVEK
+830 AQEIEK
-836 KLKSEGRKT
+836 KFKSEGRKT

-856 WVSYEKT
+856 WVSYEEV
-863 NESESCLE
+863 N

-889 NEFKNAQAYL
+889 NEFKNAEAYL

-951 VESEEIEEAEKLE
+951 VESEKLE

-1018 QKSIN
+1018 QKSMN

-1081 IRNYIEKNVAQAPD
+1081 IRNYIEKNVAQAPE
-1095 VEDSEEVKTSVN
+1095 VEDSEEVKTDVN

-1129 DVENPAPNGNGDEE
+1129 DVENPAQNGNGDEE

-1158 FLKPKSVDFIQ
+1158 FLKPKSVEFIQ

-1197 EYSSDLQGHYS
+1197 EYCSDLQGHYS

-1220 KNFSFNVVKVTCNDA
+1220 KNFSFNVVKVTCNDV
-1235 DYSVLADP
+1235 DYSILADP

>member
-61 KKMLEKKE
+61 KKVLEKKE

-145 SFSDDMKLDWISL
+145 SFSDDMKPDWISL

-164 EKEMS
+164 EKEMTNG
-169 SDLNE
+169 LNE

-197 AKEDSDFKD
+197 AKEDSDFKN

-234 YKLEDIKSKL
+234 YKLEDIKSEL
-244 DKMSSNTNYDSST
+244 DKMSSNTNYDSNI
-257 IFSVLDDYGFKADI
+257 IFSVLNDYGFKADI
-271 TDRFKQ
+271 TDKFKQ
-277 NLGDLSDAISCQN
+277 NLGDLSDAVSCQN
-290 FVSILIHLLQQIKEK
+290 FISILIHLLQQIKEK

-381 TLDEIKNLQLYI
+381 SFDELKNLQLYV
-393 ESDDIDESVEDEVT
+393 ESDDIDESVEDEIT

-414 AQEILPAED
+414 AQEVLPAED
-423 IDVHDSDLYLKVSDK
+423 IETHDGDLYLKVSDK

-648 TNSLLPSMYE
+648 TNNLLPSMYE

-756 NAKEN
+756 NAKEKTLEKVNESVGDYKYVIGLSKESVQDVANGDVDFDMYVMN
-761 VLKEGANP
+761 VYTDKEDLVDDSKVGLQLTPLKKSAKVYDDKADANY
-769 DADKLI
+769 DAGLI
-775 KDYYAHK
+775 KD
-782 MDLPTLHDKLE
+782 
-793 KLFGNKKDAFE
+793 
-804 YLASNDR
+804 NDT
-811 RLKENDGMYI
+811 EW
-821 DEYYPSLED
+821 
-830 AQEVEK
+830 
-836 KLKSEGRKT
+836 KT
-845 EIKKNGNEYEL
+845 VAVVPLGS
-856 WVSYEKT
+856 V
-863 NESESCLE
+863 NESAE
-871 ESDDFEIKG
+871 DFEIKG

-889 NEFKNAQAYL
+889 NEFKNVEAYL

-946 AKNKI
+946 AKNRI
-951 VESEEIEEAEKLE
+951 IESEEIEEAEKLE

-1018 QKSIN
+1018 QKSMN

-1095 VEDSEEVKTSVN
+1095 VEGSEEVKTDVK

-1158 FLKPKSVDFIQ
+1158 FLKPKSVEFIQ

-1197 EYSSDLQGHYS
+1197 EYCSDLQGHYS
-1208 FLEDIDISDTDT
+1208 FLEDINISDTDT

>member
-110 KSDCDYYLGNGNRN
+110 KSDCDYYLGNGNRS
-124 DKHLWAGNVK
+124 DKSLWAGNVK

-145 SFSDDMKLDWISL
+145 SFSDDMKPDWISL

-164 EKEMS
+164 EKEMT
-169 SDLNE
+169 D
-174 SFDYEGLVIID
+174 GL
-185 DLGNTES
+185 
-192 VKSRE
+192 
-197 AKEDSDFKD
+197 KED
-206 SGAAMISSNDPSS
+206 I
-219 LKNSHNIAVRAQNCI
+219 
-234 YKLEDIKSKL
+234 
-244 DKMSSNTNYDSST
+244 
-257 IFSVLDDYGFKADI
+257 
-271 TDRFKQ
+271 
-277 NLGDLSDAISCQN
+277 
-290 FVSILIHLLQQIKEK
+290 
-305 DLNEDVNYLTPTTK
+305 NYLTPTTK
-319 DEPLNIKPIDDEIN
+319 DEPLNIKPVDDEIS
-333 DVQELVG
+333 DVQDLVG

-349 HEIISVEPDGD
+349 HEIISVEQDGD

-381 TLDEIKNLQLYI
+381 TLDEIKNLQLYT
-393 ESDDIDESVEDEVT
+393 ESDDIDESVEDEIT

-414 AQEILPAED
+414 AQEVLPAED
-423 IDVHDSDLYLKVSDK
+423 IETHDGDLYLKVSDK

-599 TTPVAV
+599 TTPVSV

-793 KLFGNKKDAFE
+793 KLFGNKKDAVE
-804 YLASNDR
+804 YFASNDR

-836 KLKSEGRKT
+836 KFKSEGRKT
-845 EIKKNGNEYEL
+845 EIKKNGNEYEV
-856 WVSYEKT
+856 WVSYEEV
-863 NESESCLE
+863 NESA
-871 ESDDFEIKG
+871 DDFEIKG

-951 VESEEIEEAEKLE
+951 VESEEIDEAEKLE

-996 QQEGKYKTKKEAVAR
+996 QQEGKYKTKKEAIAR

-1018 QKSIN
+1018 QKSMN

-1081 IRNYIEKNVAQAPD
+1081 IRNYIEKNVAQAPE
-1095 VEDSEEVKTSVN
+1095 VEDSEEVKTDVN
-1107 PNGSEDIEVK
+1107 PNGSEDVEVK

-1129 DVENPAPNGNGDEE
+1129 DVENPAQNGNGDEE

-1158 FLKPKSVDFIQ
+1158 FLKPKSVEFIQ

>member
-110 KSDCDYYLGNGNRN
+110 KSDCDYYLGNGNRK
-124 DKHLWAGNVK
+124 DKSLWAGNVK

-145 SFSDDMKLDWISL
+145 SFSDDMKPDWISL

-164 EKEMS
+164 EKEMT
-169 SDLNE
+169 N
-174 SFDYEGLVIID
+174 GL
-185 DLGNTES
+185 
-192 VKSRE
+192 
-197 AKEDSDFKD
+197 KED
-206 SGAAMISSNDPSS
+206 IN
-219 LKNSHNIAVRAQNCI
+219 N
-234 YKLEDIKSKL
+234 
-244 DKMSSNTNYDSST
+244 
-257 IFSVLDDYGFKADI
+257 
-271 TDRFKQ
+271 
-277 NLGDLSDAISCQN
+277 
-290 FVSILIHLLQQIKEK
+290 
-305 DLNEDVNYLTPTTK
+305 LTPTTK

-333 DVQELVG
+333 DVQDLVG

-381 TLDEIKNLQLYI
+381 TLDEIKNLQLYT
-393 ESDDIDESVEDEVT
+393 ESDDIDESDTNEVT

-423 IDVHDSDLYLKVSDK
+423 IETHDGDLYLKVSDK

-485 ATVFVNDTAKE
+485 ATVFVNDTSKE

-726 LNLKDYDS
+726 LNLKDFDS

-756 NAKEN
+756 NAKEKTLEKVN
-761 VLKEGANP
+761 ESVGDYKYVIGLSKESVQDVANG
-769 DADKLI
+769 DADFDMYVINIFTDKKDVEDDSKIGLQLTPFKGSAKVYDDKADANYDAGLI
-775 KDYYAHK
+775 KD
-782 MDLPTLHDKLE
+782 
-793 KLFGNKKDAFE
+793 
-804 YLASNDR
+804 NDT
-811 RLKENDGMYI
+811 EW
-821 DEYYPSLED
+821 
-830 AQEVEK
+830 
-836 KLKSEGRKT
+836 KT
-845 EIKKNGNEYEL
+845 VAVVPLGS
-856 WVSYEKT
+856 V
-863 NESESCLE
+863 NESA
-871 ESDDFEIKG
+871 DDFEIKG

-889 NEFKNAQAYL
+889 NEFKNVEAYL

-946 AKNKI
+946 AKNRI
-951 VESEEIEEAEKLE
+951 IEAEKLE

-996 QQEGKYKTKKEAVAR
+996 QQEGKYKTKKEAEAR

-1018 QKSIN
+1018 QKSMN

-1081 IRNYIEKNVAQAPD
+1081 IRNYIEKNVAQAPE
-1095 VEDSEEVKTSVN
+1095 VEDSKEVKTDVN

-1129 DVENPAPNGNGDEE
+1129 DVENPAQNGNGDEE

-1158 FLKPKSVDFIQ
+1158 FLKPKSVEFIQ

-1197 EYSSDLQGHYS
+1197 EYCSDLQGHYS
-1208 FLEDIDISDTDT
+1208 FLEDINISDTDT

-1243 VGYDYSRYAAV
+1243 VGYDYTRYGAV

>member
-34 DAEKKLKTDPKKAMN
+34 DAEKKLKTDPKKAMT

-61 KKMLEKKE
+61 KKMLEKRE
-69 SSLYGNINGFIS
+69 PSLYGNINVFIS
-81 NIEKNYLKESIEDVL
+81 NIEKHYLKESNEDIL
-96 KKDDEFRYQLLGRL
+96 GKDDEFRYQLLDRL

-145 SFSDDMKLDWISL
+145 SFSDDMKPEWISL

-169 SDLNE
+169 
-174 SFDYEGLVIID
+174 D
-185 DLGNTES
+185 DLD
-192 VKSRE
+192 E
-197 AKEDSDFKD
+197 ADEHDLSKD
-206 SGAAMISSNDPSS
+206 LYRDEANRRILARLKHLDVYLEELQSA
-219 LKNSHNIAVRAQNCI
+219 LKNNDTDNITLN
-234 YKLEDIKSKL
+234 KSKI
-244 DKMSSNTNYDSST
+244 KGNIEY
-257 IFSVLDDYGFKADI
+257 
-271 TDRFKQ
+271 
-277 NLGDLSDAISCQN
+277 
-290 FVSILIHLLQQIKEK
+290 LI
-305 DLNEDVNYLTPTTK
+305 PA
-319 DEPLNIKPIDDEIN
+319 LNIKGGVNGLIDYLQNTDFDFENRFKETTSLLKDFSEI
-333 DVQELVG
+333 
-340 KYTKIGNGY
+340 Y
-349 HEIISVEPDGD
+349 
-360 KYIVSFGVGTDKKEG
+360 
-375 GEYYPA
+375 
-381 TLDEIKNLQLYI
+381 
-393 ESDDIDESVEDEVT
+393 ESDTNEVN

-414 AQEILPAED
+414 AQEVLPAED
-423 IDVHDSDLYLKVSDK
+423 IETHDGDLYLKVSDK

-485 ATVFVNDTAKE
+485 ATVLVNDTSKE

-547 RAAKDGTKSNA
+547 RAAKNGTKSNA

-623 KSMKEVKP
+623 KSMKDVKP

-638 VIEEF
+638 IIEEF

-756 NAKEN
+756 NAKEKTLDKVNESAGNYKYIIGVSKESVQDIVNGGADFDMYVMN
-761 VLKEGANP
+761 VYTDKEDLVDGSKVGLQLTPLKKSAKVYDDKADANY
-769 DADKLI
+769 DAGLI
-775 KDYYAHK
+775 KDSDTEWKTVAVVP
-782 MDLPTLHDKLE
+782 L
-793 KLFGNKKDAFE
+793 
-804 YLASNDR
+804 
-811 RLKENDGMYI
+811 DGL
-821 DEYYPSLED
+821 DEAE
-830 AQEVEK
+830 
-836 KLKSEGRKT
+836 
-845 EIKKNGNEYEL
+845 
-856 WVSYEKT
+856 
-863 NESESCLE
+863 
-871 ESDDFEIKG
+871 DFEVKG

-899 GNLSPIKIFKI
+899 ENLSPIKIFKI
-910 DKDYVVYKNTA
+910 DKDYVIYKNTA

-929 SSDSKDNIEG
+929 SSNSKDNIEG

-946 AKNKI
+946 AKNRI
-951 VESEEIEEAEKLE
+951 VESESNLLDYKKRLEKDLAYVQDKLGKADMGADTSSLEEKRDWIMEKLDEIESL
-964 YKVFKR
+964 
-970 TALDGKDWWI
+970 L
-980 VASTNALERE
+980 
-990 KETGKL
+990 
-996 QQEGKYKTKKEAVAR
+996 
-1011 KEQLEKQ
+1011 
-1018 QKSIN
+1018 N

-1095 VEDSEEVKTSVN
+1095 VEDSEEVKTDVN
-1107 PNGSEDIEVK
+1107 PNGSEDVEVK

-1220 KNFSFNVVKVTCNDA
+1220 RNFSFNVVKVTCDDA

>member
-124 DKHLWAGNVK
+124 DKYLWAGNVK

-145 SFSDDMKLDWISL
+145 SFSDDMKPEWISL

-169 SDLNE
+169 SGLNE

-197 AKEDSDFKD
+197 AKEDSDFKG
-206 SGAAMISSNDPSS
+206 SGAAMISSNDPGS
-219 LKNSHNIAVRAQNCI
+219 LKNSHGVAVRAQNCI
-234 YKLEDIKSKL
+234 YKLEDIQYEL
-244 DKMSSNTNYDSST
+244 DKMSSNTNCDSST

-271 TDRFKQ
+271 TDKFKQ
-277 NLGDLSDAISCQN
+277 NLGDLSDAVSCQN
-290 FVSILIHLLQQIKEK
+290 FISILIYLLQQIKEK

-319 DEPLNIKPIDDEIN
+319 DEPLNIKPIDDEIT
-333 DVQELVG
+333 DVQDLVG

-349 HEIISVEPDGD
+349 HKIISVEPDGD

-381 TLDEIKNLQLYI
+381 TLGELKNLQLYI
-393 ESDDIDESVEDEVT
+393 ESDDIDESDTNEIT

-423 IDVHDSDLYLKVSDK
+423 IETHNGDLYLKVSDK

-756 NAKEN
+756 NAKEKTLEKVN
-761 VLKEGANP
+761 ESAGDYKYVIGLSKESVQDVAND
-769 DADKLI
+769 DADFDFDMYVINIFTDKKDVEDDAKIGLQLTPFKGSAKVYDDKADANYDAGLI
-775 KDYYAHK
+775 KD
-782 MDLPTLHDKLE
+782 
-793 KLFGNKKDAFE
+793 
-804 YLASNDR
+804 NDT
-811 RLKENDGMYI
+811 EW
-821 DEYYPSLED
+821 
-830 AQEVEK
+830 
-836 KLKSEGRKT
+836 KT
-845 EIKKNGNEYEL
+845 VAVVPLGS
-856 WVSYEKT
+856 V
-863 NESESCLE
+863 NESE
-871 ESDDFEIKG
+871 DFEIKG

-929 SSDSKDNIEG
+929 SSKSKDNIEG

-951 VESEEIEEAEKLE
+951 V
-964 YKVFKR
+964 
-970 TALDGKDWWI
+970 
-980 VASTNALERE
+980 
-990 KETGKL
+990 
-996 QQEGKYKTKKEAVAR
+996 
-1011 KEQLEKQ
+1011 
-1018 QKSIN
+1018 

-1081 IRNYIEKNVAQAPD
+1081 IRNYIEKNVAQAPE
-1095 VEDSEEVKTSVN
+1095 VEDSEEVKTDVN
-1107 PNGSEDIEVK
+1107 PNGSEDVEVK

-1129 DVENPAPNGNGDEE
+1129 DIENPAQNGNGDEE

-1197 EYSSDLQGHYS
+1197 EYCSDLQGHYS

>member
-81 NIEKNYLKESIEDVL
+81 NIEKNYLKESVEDVL

-110 KSDCDYYLGNGNRN
+110 KSDCDYYLGNGNRK
-124 DKHLWAGNVK
+124 DKSLWAGNVK

-139 MKDLYN
+139 MKDLYS
-145 SFSDDMKLDWISL
+145 SFSDDMKPDWISM

-164 EKEMS
+164 EKEMTN
-169 SDLNE
+169 DLGEADEHDLSKDLYGDEANRRIHTRLE
-174 SFDYEGLVIID
+174 FLDVYLEGLEKA
-185 DLGNTES
+185 L
-192 VKSRE
+192 
-197 AKEDSDFKD
+197 
-206 SGAAMISSNDPSS
+206 SNNDTD
-219 LKNSHNIAVRAQNCI
+219 NITLN
-234 YKLEDIKSKL
+234 KSKI
-244 DKMSSNTNYDSST
+244 KGNIEY
-257 IFSVLDDYGFKADI
+257 
-271 TDRFKQ
+271 
-277 NLGDLSDAISCQN
+277 
-290 FVSILIHLLQQIKEK
+290 LI
-305 DLNEDVNYLTPTTK
+305 PA
-319 DEPLNIKPIDDEIN
+319 LNIKGGVSGLIDYLQNTDFDFENRFKETASLLKDFSEI
-333 DVQELVG
+333 
-340 KYTKIGNGY
+340 Y
-349 HEIISVEPDGD
+349 
-360 KYIVSFGVGTDKKEG
+360 
-375 GEYYPA
+375 
-381 TLDEIKNLQLYI
+381 
-393 ESDDIDESVEDEVT
+393 ESDTNEVT

-423 IDVHDSDLYLKVSDK
+423 IETHDGDLYLKVSDK

-475 DDYKDKVNEE
+475 DDYKNKVNEE
-485 ATVFVNDTAKE
+485 ATVLVNDTTKE

-528 QELTESEGADWG
+528 QELTESVGSDWG
-540 HINILSS
+540 HINILFS

-599 TTPVAV
+599 TTPVSV

-638 VIEEF
+638 IIEEF

-658 TIKAN
+658 TIKTN

-677 DRLGPTMYKKIR
+677 DKLGLTMYKKIR
-689 EKINGFVSQLPTC
+689 EKINGFVSQLPVC
-702 AMAGNHD
+702 AMAGNHE
-709 NYKVKDG
+709 NYKVKNG

-741 SEWLDSEVKSNKEID
+741 SEWLDAEVKSNKEID
-756 NAKEN
+756 NAKEKTLDKVNESAGDYKYVIGLSKNSVKDIANNEADFEMYVMN
-761 VLKEGANP
+761 VYTDKEDLVDDSKVGLQLTPLKKSAKVYDDKAEANY
-769 DADKLI
+769 DAGLI
-775 KDYYAHK
+775 KDNSDWGTVAV
-782 MDLPTLHDKLE
+782 LPL
-793 KLFGNKKDAFE
+793 
-804 YLASNDR
+804 
-811 RLKENDGMYI
+811 DGL
-821 DEYYPSLED
+821 DEAE
-830 AQEVEK
+830 
-836 KLKSEGRKT
+836 
-845 EIKKNGNEYEL
+845 
-856 WVSYEKT
+856 
-863 NESESCLE
+863 
-871 ESDDFEIKG
+871 DFEVKG

-910 DKDYVVYKNTA
+910 DKDYVIYRNTA

-929 SSDSKDNIEG
+929 SSNSKDNIEG

-946 AKNKI
+946 AKNRI
-951 VESEEIEEAEKLE
+951 VESESNLLDYKKRLEADLADVQDKLGNADMGADTSSLEERRDWIMEKLDEIESL
-964 YKVFKR
+964 
-970 TALDGKDWWI
+970 L
-980 VASTNALERE
+980 
-990 KETGKL
+990 
-996 QQEGKYKTKKEAVAR
+996 
-1011 KEQLEKQ
+1011 
-1018 QKSIN
+1018 N

-1081 IRNYIEKNVAQAPD
+1081 IRNYIETNVAQAPE
-1095 VEDSEEVKTSVN
+1095 VEDSEEIKTDVN
-1107 PNGSEDIEVK
+1107 PNGSENIEVK
-1117 DTEKVDEADEEP
+1117 NTEKVDEADEEP

-1143 AITDETQSETGSAFF
+1143 AITDENTTETGSAFF
-1158 FLKPKSVDFIQ
+1158 FLKPKSTDFIQ

-1184 VVKTVNLPKDQFD
+1184 VIKTVNLPKEQFD
-1197 EYSSDLQGHYS
+1197 EYCSDLQGHYS
-1208 FLEDIDISDTDT
+1208 FLDDIDISDTDT
-1220 KNFSFNVVKVTCNDA
+1220 KNFSFNVIKVTCDES
-1235 DYSVLADP
+1235 DFSVLADP
-1243 VGYDYSRYAAV
+1243 VGYDYTRYGAV

>member
-81 NIEKNYLKESIEDVL
+81 NIEKNYLKESNEDIL
-96 KKDDEFRYQLLGRL
+96 RKDDKFRYQLLSRL

-145 SFSDDMKLDWISL
+145 SFSDDMKPEWISM
-158 EDIDNY
+158 EDIENY

-169 SDLNE
+169 SGLNE

-197 AKEDSDFKD
+197 AKEDSDFKN

-219 LKNSHNIAVRAQNCI
+219 LKNSHDIAVRAQNCI
-234 YKLEDIKSKL
+234 YKLEDIQYEL
-244 DKMSSNTNYDSST
+244 DKMSSNTNCDSST

-271 TDRFKQ
+271 TDKFKQ
-277 NLGDLSDAISCQN
+277 NLGDLSDAVSCQN
-290 FVSILIHLLQQIKEK
+290 FISILIYLLQQIKEK

-319 DEPLNIKPIDDEIN
+319 DEPLNIKPVDDEIS
-333 DVQELVG
+333 DVQDLVG

-381 TLDEIKNLQLYI
+381 SFDELKNLQLYT
-393 ESDDIDESVEDEVT
+393 ESDESALKESFDYDAIERNIKGKRLDDAAKYLGALVNGDKDSFKVVGTELISKLDSNDRVMCAVEGNDVIRSIVRDFTYLKDKMDESVEDEVT

-423 IDVHDSDLYLKVSDK
+423 IETHDGDLYLKVSDK

-485 ATVFVNDTAKE
+485 ATVFVNDTSKE

-599 TTPVAV
+599 TTPVSV

-615 EDRLDESD
+615 EDRLDEAD
-623 KSMKEVKP
+623 KSMKETKP

-756 NAKEN
+756 NAKE
-761 VLKEGANP
+761 K
-769 DADKLI
+769 
-775 KDYYAHK
+775 
-782 MDLPTLHDKLE
+782 TLE
-793 KLFGNKKDAFE
+793 K
-804 YLASNDR
+804 
-811 RLKENDGMYI
+811 
-821 DEYYPSLED
+821 
-830 AQEVEK
+830 V
-836 KLKSEGRKT
+836 
-845 EIKKNGNEYEL
+845 
-856 WVSYEKT
+856 
-863 NESESCLE
+863 NESVG
-871 ESDDFEIKG
+871 DFEVKG

-951 VESEEIEEAEKLE
+951 VES
-964 YKVFKR
+964 
-970 TALDGKDWWI
+970 
-980 VASTNALERE
+980 
-990 KETGKL
+990 
-996 QQEGKYKTKKEAVAR
+996 
-1011 KEQLEKQ
+1011 
-1018 QKSIN
+1018 
-1023 ESVVPSPYR
+1023 VVPSPYR

-1081 IRNYIEKNVAQAPD
+1081 IRNYIEKNVAQAPE
-1095 VEDSEEVKTSVN
+1095 VEGSEEVKTDVS
-1107 PNGSEDIEVK
+1107 PNGSEDVEVK

-1129 DVENPAPNGNGDEE
+1129 DIENPAQNGNGDEE

>member
-26 DKIHSYIN
+26 DKIHSYVN

-145 SFSDDMKLDWISL
+145 SFSDDMKPDWISL

-164 EKEMS
+164 EKEMTNG
-169 SDLNE
+169 LNE

-197 AKEDSDFKD
+197 AKEDSDFKN
-206 SGAAMISSNDPSS
+206 SGAAMISSNDPGS

-234 YKLEDIKSKL
+234 YKLEDIKSEL

-271 TDRFKQ
+271 TDKFKQ
-277 NLGDLSDAISCQN
+277 NLGDLSDAVSCQN
-290 FVSILIHLLQQIKEK
+290 FISILIHLLQQIKEK

-381 TLDEIKNLQLYI
+381 TLDELKNLQLYV
-393 ESDDIDESVEDEVT
+393 ESDDIDESDTNEIT

-423 IDVHDSDLYLKVSDK
+423 IETHDSDLYLKVSDK

-444 KMKDKDSGLLKKF
+444 KMKDKDSGLLKTF

-793 KLFGNKKDAFE
+793 KLFGNKKDAVE
-804 YLASNDR
+804 YFASNDR

-836 KLKSEGRKT
+836 KFKSEGRKT

-856 WVSYEKT
+856 WVSYEEV
-863 NESESCLE
+863 NESA
-871 ESDDFEIKG
+871 DDFEIKG

-889 NEFKNAQAYL
+889 NEFKNVQAYL

-951 VESEEIEEAEKLE
+951 V
-964 YKVFKR
+964 
-970 TALDGKDWWI
+970 
-980 VASTNALERE
+980 
-990 KETGKL
+990 
-996 QQEGKYKTKKEAVAR
+996 
-1011 KEQLEKQ
+1011 
-1018 QKSIN
+1018 

-1081 IRNYIEKNVAQAPD
+1081 IRNYIEKNVAQAPE
-1095 VEDSEEVKTSVN
+1095 VEDSEEVKTDVN

-1158 FLKPKSVDFIQ
+1158 FLKPKSVEFIQ

-1197 EYSSDLQGHYS
+1197 EYCSDLQGHYS
-1208 FLEDIDISDTDT
+1208 FLEDINISDTDT

-1243 VGYDYSRYAAV
+1243 VGYDYTRYGAV

>member
-81 NIEKNYLKESIEDVL
+81 NIEKHYLKESIEDVL

-145 SFSDDMKLDWISL
+145 SFSDDKKPEWISM
-158 EDIDNY
+158 EDIEKYD
-164 EKEMS
+164 KEMS
-169 SDLNE
+169 
-174 SFDYEGLVIID
+174 
-185 DLGNTES
+185 
-192 VKSRE
+192 
-197 AKEDSDFKD
+197 
-206 SGAAMISSNDPSS
+206 
-219 LKNSHNIAVRAQNCI
+219 
-234 YKLEDIKSKL
+234 
-244 DKMSSNTNYDSST
+244 DSS
-257 IFSVLDDYGFKADI
+257 V
-271 TDRFKQ
+271 
-277 NLGDLSDAISCQN
+277 
-290 FVSILIHLLQQIKEK
+290 
-305 DLNEDVNYLTPTTK
+305 NEDVNYLTPTTK
-319 DEPLNIKPIDDEIN
+319 DEPLNIKPVDDEIS
-333 DVQELVG
+333 DVQDLVG

-381 TLDEIKNLQLYI
+381 SFDELKNLQLYT
-393 ESDDIDESVEDEVT
+393 ESDESALKESFDYDAIERNIKGKRLDDAAKYLGALVNGDKDSFKVVGTELISKLDSNDRVMCAVEGNDVIRSIVRDFTYLKDKMDESVEDEVT

-423 IDVHDSDLYLKVSDK
+423 IETHDGDLYLKVSDK

-558 LFELRTPTKTRLMS
+558 LFELRTPIKTRLMS

-599 TTPVAV
+599 TTPVSV

-623 KSMKEVKP
+623 KSIKETKP

-638 VIEEF
+638 IIEEF

-658 TIKAN
+658 TIKTN

-689 EKINGFVSQLPTC
+689 EKINGFVSQLPVC

-734 IIDALFG
+734 IIEALFG
-741 SEWLDSEVKSNKEID
+741 SEWLDAEVKSNKEID
-756 NAKEN
+756 NAKEKTLEKVN
-761 VLKEGANP
+761 ESVGDYKYVIGLSKESVQDVANG
-769 DADKLI
+769 DADFDMYVMNVYTDKEDLVDDSKVGLQLTPLKKSAKVYDDKADANYDAGLI
-775 KDYYAHK
+775 KD
-782 MDLPTLHDKLE
+782 
-793 KLFGNKKDAFE
+793 
-804 YLASNDR
+804 NDT
-811 RLKENDGMYI
+811 EW
-821 DEYYPSLED
+821 
-830 AQEVEK
+830 
-836 KLKSEGRKT
+836 KT
-845 EIKKNGNEYEL
+845 VAVVPLGS
-856 WVSYEKT
+856 V
-863 NESESCLE
+863 NESA
-871 ESDDFEIKG
+871 DDFEIKG

-921 KDYSDWVY
+921 EDYSDWVY

-951 VESEEIEEAEKLE
+951 V
-964 YKVFKR
+964 
-970 TALDGKDWWI
+970 
-980 VASTNALERE
+980 
-990 KETGKL
+990 
-996 QQEGKYKTKKEAVAR
+996 
-1011 KEQLEKQ
+1011 
-1018 QKSIN
+1018 

-1081 IRNYIEKNVAQAPD
+1081 IRNYIEKNVAQAPE
-1095 VEDSEEVKTSVN
+1095 VEDTEEVKTDVN

-1143 AITDETQSETGSAFF
+1143 AITDENTTETGSAFF
-1158 FLKPKSVDFIQ
+1158 FLKPKSTDFIQ

-1197 EYSSDLQGHYS
+1197 EYCNDLQGHYS
-1208 FLEDIDISDTDT
+1208 FLDDIDISDTDT
-1220 KNFSFNVVKVTCNDA
+1220 KNFSFNVIKVTCDES
-1235 DYSVLADP
+1235 DFSVLADP
-1243 VGYDYSRYAAV
+1243 VGYDYTRYGAV